1 MWRNFRCLYIC
12 HVVKFEITQYVE
24 KFQISPHLSYIE
36 ILNFSTRQIFLHISH
51 MWEMWQISGMHLSNP
66 PQPFYQSHVSFTPG
80 LELFSSFLCS
90 PIPCEESVTLWN
102 CLIYIYIYPTHLSHS
117 NLPLILYQ
125 QNIHILDICHFFY
138 THTFKGLKI
147 LHSKARKFTTKKA
160 SRQNSVNL
168 WHKLPRCKIV

>member
-102 CLIYIYIYPTHLSHS
+102 CLIYIYLS
-117 NLPLILYQ
+117 
-125 QNIHILDICHFFY
+125 Y
-138 THTFKGLKI
+138 TSISFELTFNFVSTEHTGCISHWASPKTFKYGK
-147 LHSKARKFTTKKA
+147 
-160 SRQNSVNL
+160 
-168 WHKLPRCKIV
+168 PRLG